1 MHSSGQGALIKTHCL
16 YSLQEASSRPR
27 CSPDV
32 HPRHPPPRNS
42 IPRGSLFGQLPS
54 KSFETILRPRFFAML
69 SFSLFISF
77 LRAIPC
83 FLAKTFLVKEEGARR
98 SCVPCSSIVWRG
110 NRGIVRFRI
119 AERRSLLRERDVDA
133 VILKQWGTWL
143 ARVIRC
149 KCHVERCVGK

>member
-42 IPRGSLFGQLPS
+42 IPRGFS
-54 KSFETILRPRFFAML
+54 LRPTSLQVLRNHPTTAFL
-69 SFSLFISF
+69 RHTLSLFICF

>member
-54 KSFETILRPRFFAML
+54 KSFETILRPRFFAIL
-69 SFSLFISF
+69 SLSLHLLPPGDSLFSRENVSGKRGRGEEIVCTV
-77 LRAIPC
+77 LVDCLARKQRNRAIPNC
-83 FLAKTFLVKEEGARR
+83 RETVSLERERRGRRNFETMGYLAR
-98 SCVPCSSIVWRG
+98 SC
-110 NRGIVRFRI
+110 N
-119 AERRSLLRERDVDA
+119 
-133 VILKQWGTWL
+133 KM
-143 ARVIRC
+143 
-149 KCHVERCVGK
+149 